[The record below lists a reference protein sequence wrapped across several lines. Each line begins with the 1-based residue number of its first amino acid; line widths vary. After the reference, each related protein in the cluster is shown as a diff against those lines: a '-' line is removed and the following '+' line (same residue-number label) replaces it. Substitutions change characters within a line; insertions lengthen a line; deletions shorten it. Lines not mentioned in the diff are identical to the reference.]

1 MHEEML
7 GAGEWKKA
15 RFGNGAEFPQ
25 ARTTNFI
32 HRSFPLP
39 ILSTTLRNRDDA
51 PLAAKRSRYLNYSAE
66 CYFHTE
72 DSKYRTKGSTAVA
85 FRRTLRAVFLKA
97 QIS

>member
-1 MHEEML
+1 MHEEMFP
-7 GAGEWKKA
+7 AGEWKKA

-25 ARTTNFI
+25 ARTTPL
-32 HRSFPLP
+32 HSFPLP
-39 ILSTTLRNRDDA
+39 IRSTTFRNHDDA
-51 PLAAKRSRYLNYSAE
+51 PLAAKRSRYLNYGAD

-72 DSKYRTKGSTAVA
+72 DSKYRTKGSTAIA